1 MPGKTK
7 RSEKQEKQGFEDLS
21 SYSPVEKKKRRK
33 GRRGR
38 MVLQCVAAFLCV
50 VMIVFG
56 AGLIYISTDVIAEL
70 TTTTITKDPAALGF
84 HQDAVVDDS
93 IKNIALFGLD
103 SRSSD
108 FKGQSDVTM
117 ILTVDN
123 RHGAIKMTSVLR
135 DSLVNI
141 EGESFAQGHVDWN
154 TKINAAYAVGGPEL
168 ALRTINQNFG
178 LRIEDFVTV
187 NFVNMAAIVDAFQGV
202 ELEVTAEEIEEINLN
217 LHNLVYEVEDQKQQ
231 DMAVGVY
238 DELKYPNIEDSD
250 YMYATADVDTYLLN
264 GNQAVSYGRIRNI
277 GSDFGR
283 VERQQKVLMA
293 LVQRVKQLSI
303 TDYPTLIKKLMP
315 YCQTNLE
322 LDDIMSM
329 VPILGT
335 DMTMESISIPDPDFE
350 TDLQDIKY
358 DLVYNLEGAAKR
370 ISAFI
375 FEEGSPYWE
384 EYGSV
389 AATQSAPSGTE

>member
-1 MPGKTK
+1 MSGKTK

-238 DELKYPNIEDSD
+238 DELKYPNIED
-250 YMYATADVDTYLLN
+250 ATADVDTYLLN

-389 AATQSAPSGTE
+389 AATQSAPSSTE